1 MAQRPV
7 IHVNSLQGQT
17 IESLG
22 RQAIELPGSLWHGID
37 SVDAATGDE
46 PCEFPYPYR
55 LDAAHI
61 AAGR

>member
-1 MAQRPV
+1 MVADENPPMEE
-7 IHVNSLQGQT
+7 ILQT

-37 SVDAATGDE
+37 SVDVATGDE

-61 AAGR
+61 AAWR